1 MTEVV
6 VVSGVRT
13 PIGTVGGSLTG
24 VPVVELG
31 ALVIKEALKRAGLRP
46 KSGEKLLQCAPDSL
60 QGTGLVDLEKQ

>member
-13 PIGTVGGSLTG
+13 PIANFGGALKD

-46 KSGEKLLQCAPDSL
+46 QPSQELLRYGPASLAGTEMTELGEQ
-60 QGTGLVDLEKQ
+60 